1 MLEENPKKQ
10 ETLSQNRSST
20 QVQVET
26 VGKILSLS
34 EGLKKIR
41 SDLSIESDFAIK
53 RLYESGE
60 RLPAFLFYGET
71 GSGKGAIAT
80 WFRHNL
86 KTKARKVFPYGLVNC
101 AAVQSSL
108 LVPELFGIEEGVAS
122 DVGKRPGKIASA
134 KNGFLF
140 LDEIDKA
147 PQEFISALLTWMDRG
162 EYNPVGNDEEPI
174 EARAIIA
181 CAMVGEPYQKVN
193 EGKWNSDFVFRFND
207 PIHIPPLRL
216 NKDDIVPLARFFA
229 ERFLR
234 RYLEDDSLEVE
245 ISRELADD
253 LEQYSWPGNIR
264 ELETKMENAVKKALA
279 NQKARVKARLILTKK
294 LFGEDLLQPNLI
306 KTSLKQTTYLYTPPS
321 SLHEY
326 NNITK
331 PDFERTVLGELRQRL
346 KGKDRDATRKR
357 INRLPQNPTS

>member
-1 MLEENPKKQ
+1 MMFERDSNQQEMPSPKTAVDKII
-10 ETLSQNRSST
+10 SSSSSLR
-20 QVQVET
+20 T
-26 VGKILSLS
+26 V
-34 EGLKKIR
+34 R

-71 GSGKGAIAT
+71 GSGKGALIN
-80 WFRHNL
+80 WFYHNL
-86 KTKARKVFPYGLVNC
+86 RAKTDRHFPLRLINC
-101 AAVQSSL
+101 SAVRGEL
-108 LVPELFGIEEGVAS
+108 LPSELFGIEAGVATN
-122 DVGKRPGKIASA
+122 VKKRAGKIASA

-193 EGKWNSDFVFRFND
+193 EGKWNSDFVFRFNEL
-207 PIHIPPLRL
+207 IYVPPLRL

-294 LFGEDLLQPNLI
+294 LFGEDLIQPNFINTFLQQ
-306 KTSLKQTTYLYTPPS
+306 KTHLYTPPS
-321 SLHEY
+321 SLQEY
-326 NNITK
+326 DNITK
-331 PDFERTVLGELRQRL
+331 PDFERTVLGELRRRL
-346 KGKDRDATRKR
+346 KGKDRDAARKR
-357 INRLPQNPTS
+357 IDRLPENPDL